1 MGLQNMGKKWCK
13 WLFAWYH
20 CRTVE
25 IDTNNLGT
33 SARLFL
39 KWHPYQVKIISNSM
53 LITFLAVYNLYRK
66 KKIPDFACWHYWL
79 PRGTMQLA
87 TMKKCSVIAKKD
99 LKREFLR
106 LSLVWSMNI
115 VAIRWFDNNVVNL
128 VSWYAGVEPVW
139 TVSRY
144 AKVEW
149 KMAKMFKLQ
158 NRILFCQL

>member
-1 MGLQNMGKKWCK
+1 MASLPNENNFKLYADNFFSSLQLIQEEKNPRFCM
-13 WLFAWYH
+13 LA
-20 CRTVE
+20 
-25 IDTNNLGT
+25 L
-33 SARLFL
+33 
-39 KWHPYQVKIISNSM
+39 
-53 LITFLAVYNLYRK
+53 LITEGHYAIGYNEKVFCHCQKRSEK
-66 KKIPDFACWHYWL
+66 GVFTIIPL
-79 PRGTMQLA
+79 
-87 TMKKCSVIAKKD
+87 
-99 LKREFLR
+99 
-106 LSLVWSMNI
+106 WSMNI